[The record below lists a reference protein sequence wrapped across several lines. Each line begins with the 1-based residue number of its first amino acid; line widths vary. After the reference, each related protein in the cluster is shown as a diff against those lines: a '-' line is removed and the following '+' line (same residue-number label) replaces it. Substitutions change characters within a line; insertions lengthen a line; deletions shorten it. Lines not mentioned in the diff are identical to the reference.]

1 MLERKL
7 LVKTINEKCKAL
19 KDIET
24 GLSNKDASKKYGVSP
39 NTISTWNKNKEKYF
53 KALEGNCSA
62 KNEN

>member
-1 MLERKL
+1 M
-7 LVKTINEKCKAL
+7 CKAL